1 MIGRSKYNRENY
13 PRKAFEH
20 KKEKRGLNWLS
31 ANRPSN
37 NWAQRFFSLS
47 FCVVHAL
54 HGVFYTLTEQLY
66 FFAAL
71 SITFRG
77 YEAGLFHT
85 Y

>member
-1 MIGRSKYNRENY
+1 MDSAIQRLNNR
-13 PRKAFEH
+13 
-20 KKEKRGLNWLS
+20 G
-31 ANRPSN
+31 
-37 NWAQRFFSLS
+37 QRFFLLA

-66 FFAAL
+66 FFAVL

-77 YEAGLFHT
+77 YEDGLFHA